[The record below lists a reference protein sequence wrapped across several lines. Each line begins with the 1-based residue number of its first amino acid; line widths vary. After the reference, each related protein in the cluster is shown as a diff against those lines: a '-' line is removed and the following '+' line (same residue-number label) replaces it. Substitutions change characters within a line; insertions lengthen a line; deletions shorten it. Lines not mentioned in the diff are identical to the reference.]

1 MVMIT
6 WYRELS
12 SVDFSA
18 TNYSDFCPKCSGRR
32 MCQRLMLAIKLFVLI
47 SRSIYNAYVEAEK
60 SLNRLLFALS

>member
-18 TNYSDFCPKCSGRR
+18 TNYSDFCPKWLR
-32 MCQRLMLAIKLFVLI
+32 QEDVPK
-47 SRSIYNAYVEAEK
+47 AYVSNKAICID
-60 SLNRLLFALS
+60 F